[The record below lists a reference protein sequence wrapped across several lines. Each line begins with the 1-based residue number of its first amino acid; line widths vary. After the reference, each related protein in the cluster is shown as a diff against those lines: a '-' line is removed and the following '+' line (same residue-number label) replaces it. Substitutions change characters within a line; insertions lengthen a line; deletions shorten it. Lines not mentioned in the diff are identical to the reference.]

1 MSSSSSSNNP
11 NFSFHQD
18 LIPMLLGFGGD
29 TQTPPLKETVD
40 LLNDITVEYISK
52 ITIEALQMRSYNNES
67 NTTTTMNNKQ
77 QQFQYQPVLTP
88 ESILL
93 TVANEPRKRDKIM
106 DLLEANDSINKLRDV
121 AFGINEPP
129 PEEIQ
134 NKDREQQ
141 RKIRRMK
148 KKERKEK
155 KAAITITT
163 TTTSSSKEKSKD
175 KKDKKR
181 DKSSSKDTSTLPPLN
196 FTQDTTNN
204 TMLDL
209 SSLPFLTSGN
219 VSGLDLFGSA
229 NDTIDLNA
237 PYGLSLP
244 PLSGNGAGGSI
255 GGVDEQSTAMV

>member
-129 PEEIQ
+129 PEEI
-134 NKDREQQ
+134 
-141 RKIRRMK
+141 
-148 KKERKEK
+148 K

-244 PLSGNGAGGSI
+244 PLSGNGAGGSGSI